1 MNPAMFSARSLSV
14 AILLFAALFPA
25 RIFAQNVPPVV
36 SDSIPDATY
45 FAGAPAAL
53 IPLEGYFSDPDT
65 SVVRL
70 TTVLG
75 EIDIALYDQETP
87 LTVANFKNYID
98 SGRYFPI
105 DPTTQMAAPLF
116 FHRSVEG
123 FVIQSGGYAGT
134 VNPAEPE
141 NVQPTA
147 ILAFASVPN
156 EPGISNT
163 RGTIAM
169 AKLDGQPDS
178 ANSQWYINLADNG
191 GAPNNLDTTNGGFTV
206 FGRVIRDGMTVVD
219 AIGLVPRYNF
229 GSPFESLPLR
239 NYTPPNS
246 VTPENLI
253 SIPAFNYIPALTF
266 TASSAQPNLATVKVT
281 GTNLLITPKALGNAT
296 ITVTATDV
304 DGAQVSQSFVV
315 SMIANPVR
323 VANISTRALV
333 GALDAALI
341 GGFIVAGDT
350 PKLVAVRAIGPS
362 LAGAGIG
369 NPLANPSLEL
379 HDGTGA
385 LIAFND
391 NWQDAA
397 NAQDLVDLGLA
408 PTEPNES
415 AILTTIPASSSGLA
429 YTAVVQ
435 GPGGSSGVGL
445 VEVYD
450 LDSGPGASVL
460 NISTRSDVQTGDNVL
475 IGGLIVTGAGS
486 QQVLVRAIGP
496 SLGSSGVADPL
507 ADPTLTLFDAQG
519 AQIDFNDNWQDN
531 PDQAEIAASMLAPN
545 DDNESAVLP
554 TLAPG
559 SYTAIVRGAGD
570 ATGTGLVEV
579 YVLGSTM

>member
-1 MNPAMFSARSLSV
+1 MNPPMFFARSFSV
-14 AILLFAALFPA
+14 AILVFAALFPG

-53 IPLEGYFSDPDT
+53 VPLEGYFSDPDT
-65 SVVRL
+65 TVVRL

-75 EIDIALYDQETP
+75 EIDLALYDEETP

-98 SGRYFPI
+98 SGRYFPL
-105 DPTTQMAAPLF
+105 DPTTQMPAPLF
-116 FHRSVEG
+116 FHRSVAG
-123 FVIQSGGYAGT
+123 FVIQSGGFAGT
-134 VNPAEPE
+134 VNPAEPA

-147 ILAFASVPN
+147 ILAFPAVPN

-169 AKLDGQPDS
+169 AKVEGNPNS
-178 ANSQWYINLADNG
+178 ATSQWFINLTD
-191 GAPNNLDTTNGGFTV
+191 NLDLDTQNGGFTV

-219 AIGLVPRYNF
+219 AIGLVPRFNF

-239 NYTPPNS
+239 NFTS
-246 VTPENLI
+246 GSTVKPENLI
-253 SIPAFNYIPALTF
+253 SIPAINYLPDLTF
-266 TASSAQPNLATVKVT
+266 TASSAQPALATVKVI

-315 SMIANPVR
+315 TMIANPVR
-323 VANISTRALV
+323 VVNISTRALV
-333 GALDAALI
+333 GALDDALI

-362 LAGAGIG
+362 LAGSGIG
-369 NPLANPSLEL
+369 NPLANPSLAL

-385 LIAFND
+385 LIASND

-397 NAQDLVDLGLA
+397 NFQDLVDLGLA

-415 AILTTIPASSSGLA
+415 AILTTIPASSTGLA
-429 YTAVVQ
+429 YTAVVSA
-435 GPGGSSGVGL
+435 PGGSSGVGL

-475 IGGLIVTGAGS
+475 IGGLIVTGTGS

-496 SLGSSGVADPL
+496 SLGSAGVTDPL
-507 ADPTLTLFDAQG
+507 SDPTLTLFDAQG

-545 DDNESAVLP
+545 DPSESAVLP

-559 SYTAIVRGAGD
+559 GYTAIVRGAGD
-570 ATGTGLVEV
+570 VTGTGLVEV
-579 YVLGSTM
+579 YVLGSL

>member
-1 MNPAMFSARSLSV
+1 MQR
-14 AILLFAALFPA
+14 
-25 RIFAQNVPPVV
+25 
-36 SDSIPDATY
+36 
-45 FAGAPAAL
+45 
-53 IPLEGYFSDPDT
+53 
-65 SVVRL
+65 
-70 TTVLG
+70 
-75 EIDIALYDQETP
+75 TP

-98 SGRYFPI
+98 TGRYFVI
-105 DPTTQMAAPLF
+105 DPTTHEVAPLF
-116 FHRSVEG
+116 FHRAIKE
-123 FVIQSGGYAGT
+123 FVIQSGGFVGT
-134 VNPAEPE
+134 VNPSDPAH
-141 NVQPTA
+141 VLPTA
-147 ILAFASVPN
+147 VLAYPSVNN
-156 EPGISNT
+156 EPGISNI

-169 AKLDGQPDS
+169 AKLEGKPDS
-178 ANSQWYINLADNG
+178 ATSQWFINLADN
-191 GAPNNLDTTNGGFTV
+191 ANLDTQNGGFTV
-206 FGRVIRDGMTVVD
+206 FGRVVNNTMTVVD
-219 AIGLVPRYNF
+219 AIALVPTYNF
-229 GSPFESLPLR
+229 GVPFDTIPLR
-239 NYTPPNS
+239 NYTSSNLPAPA
-246 VTPENLI
+246 NLI
-253 SIPAFNYIPALTF
+253 SIPGIDYISALTF
-266 TASSAQPNLATVKVT
+266 TASSAQPDLASVTVS
-281 GTNLLITPKALGNAT
+281 GTNLLITPKALGDAT

-333 GALDAALI
+333 GALDDALI

-362 LAGAGIG
+362 LAGSGIG

-385 LIAFND
+385 LIASND

-397 NAQDLVDLGLA
+397 NAQELIDLGLA

-415 AILTTIPASSSGLA
+415 AILTTIPVSSSGLA

-507 ADPTLTLFDAQG
+507 ADPTLTLYDAQG
-519 AQIDFNDNWQDN
+519 TEIDFNDNWQDN

-545 DDNESAVLP
+545 DPNESAVLP

-559 SYTAIVRGAGD
+559 GYTAIVRGAGD
-570 ATGTGLVEV
+570 LTGTGLVEV
-579 YVLGSTM
+579 YVLGAL

>member
-1 MNPAMFSARSLSV
+1 MNPAMFFARSLSV
-14 AILLFAALFPA
+14 AILLFAAFSPG

-45 FAGAPAAL
+45 FAGGPAAL
-53 IPLEGYFSDPDT
+53 VPLEGYFSDPDT
-65 SVVRL
+65 TVVRL

-75 EIDIALYDQETP
+75 EIDIALYDEETP

-105 DPTTQMAAPLF
+105 DPTTQTPAPLF
-116 FHRSVEG
+116 FHRSVAG
-123 FVIQSGGYAGT
+123 FVIQSGGFAGT
-134 VNPAEPE
+134 VNPAEPV

-147 ILAFASVPN
+147 IVTFPPVPN

-169 AKLDGQPDS
+169 AKVEGNPDS
-178 ANSQWYINLADNG
+178 ATSQWFINLADN
-191 GAPNNLDTTNGGFTV
+191 LDLNTQNGGFTV
-206 FGRVIRDGMTVVD
+206 FGRVIRDGMTVAD
-219 AIGLVPRYNF
+219 AIGALPRFNF

-239 NYTPPNS
+239 NFTAGNS
-246 VTPENLI
+246 VKPENLV
-253 SIPAFNYIPALTF
+253 SIPAINYLPALTF
-266 TASSAQPNLATVKVT
+266 TASSAQPALATVKVS
-281 GTNLLITPKALGNAT
+281 GTNLLITPKALGDAT

-362 LAGAGIG
+362 LAGVGIG

-385 LIAFND
+385 LIASND

-415 AILTTIPASSSGLA
+415 AILTTIPASSTGLA

-475 IGGLIVTGAGS
+475 IGGLIVAGTGS

-496 SLGSSGVADPL
+496 SLGSFGVADPL

-545 DDNESAVLP
+545 DAAESAVLP

-559 SYTAIVRGAGD
+559 GYTAIVRGAGD
-570 ATGTGLVEV
+570 ITGTGLVEV
-579 YVLGSTM
+579 YVLGSE

>member
-1 MNPAMFSARSLSV
+1 MFSARSLTV
-14 AILLFAALFPA
+14 TTLFFAALFPA
-25 RIFAQNVPPVV
+25 QIFAQNVPPVV

-53 IPLEGYFSDPDT
+53 VPLQGYFSDPDT
-65 SVVRL
+65 TVVRL

-75 EIDIALYDQETP
+75 DIDLALYDQETP

-98 SGRYFPI
+98 NGRYFPI
-105 DPTTQMAAPLF
+105 DPTTQMPAPLF
-116 FHRSVEG
+116 FHRSVAG
-123 FVIQSGGYAGT
+123 FVIQSGGFAGT
-134 VNPAEPE
+134 VNPSDPE
-141 NVQPTA
+141 HAQPTA
-147 ILAFASVPN
+147 ILPFAAVPN

-169 AKLDGQPDS
+169 AKVEGNPDS
-178 ANSQWYINLADNG
+178 ATSQWFINLADNLD
-191 GAPNNLDTTNGGFTV
+191 LDTQNGGFTV
-206 FGRVIRDGMTVVD
+206 FGRVIGDGMSVAD
-219 AIGLVPRYNF
+219 AIALVPRFNF

-239 NYTPPNS
+239 NYTSPNL
-246 VTPENLI
+246 VEPENLV
-253 SIPAFNYIPALTF
+253 SIPAINYTPELTF
-266 TASSAQPNLATVKVT
+266 TASSAQPALATVSVS
-281 GTNLLITPKALGNAT
+281 GTNLLITPKAVGTAT

-315 SMIANPVR
+315 TMIANPVR
-323 VANISTRALV
+323 VVNISTRALV
-333 GALDAALI
+333 GALDDALI

-362 LAGAGIG
+362 LGGAGIG

-385 LIAFND
+385 LIASND

-415 AILTTIPASSSGLA
+415 AILTTIPASSTGLA

-496 SLGSSGVADPL
+496 SLGSAGVANPL
-507 ADPTLTLFDAQG
+507 SDPTLTLFDAQG

-545 DDNESAVLP
+545 DPSESAVLP

-559 SYTAIVRGAGD
+559 GYTAIVRGAGD
-570 ATGTGLVEV
+570 VTGTGLVEV
-579 YVLGSTM
+579 YVLGSL

>member
-1 MNPAMFSARSLSV
+1 MFSARSFSV
-14 AILLFAALFPA
+14 AILLFVALGPA

-53 IPLEGYFSDPDT
+53 VPLEDYFSDPDT

-75 EIDIALYDQETP
+75 DIDIALYDQETP

-98 SGRYFPI
+98 TGRYFPI
-105 DPTTQMAAPLF
+105 DPTTQMPAPIF
-116 FHRSVEG
+116 FHRSVAG

-134 VNPAEPE
+134 VNPAEPA

-147 ILAFASVPN
+147 VLAYPSVPN

-178 ANSQWYINLADNG
+178 ATSQWYINLADNG
-191 GAPNNLDTTNGGFTV
+191 GAPNNLDTINGGFTV

-219 AIGLVPRYNF
+219 AIGALPRFNF

-239 NYTPPNS
+239 NFTS
-246 VTPENLI
+246 GSTVKPENLV
-253 SIPAFNYIPALTF
+253 SIPAINYLPALTF
-266 TASSAQPNLATVKVT
+266 TASSAQPALATVKVS
-281 GTNLLITPKALGNAT
+281 GTNLLITPKAIGNAT

-304 DGAQVSQSFVV
+304 DGAQVAQSFVV

-333 GALDAALI
+333 GDLEAALI

-350 PKLVAVRAIGPS
+350 PKLIAVRAIGPS

-369 NPLANPSLEL
+369 NPLANPALEL
-379 HDGTGA
+379 RDGAGA
-385 LIAFND
+385 LIASND

-397 NAQDLVDLGLA
+397 NSQDLVDLGLA

-429 YTAVVQ
+429 FTAIVQ
-435 GPGGSSGVGL
+435 GPAGSSGVGL

-475 IGGLIVTGAGS
+475 IGGLIVTGTGS
-486 QQVLVRAIGP
+486 QEVLVRAIGP
-496 SLGSSGVADPL
+496 SLGGAGVSDPL

-545 DDNESAVLP
+545 DASESAVLP

-559 SYTAIVRGAGD
+559 GYTAIVRGAGD
-570 ATGTGLVEV
+570 VTGTGLVEV
-579 YVLGSTM
+579 YVLGSL

>member
-1 MNPAMFSARSLSV
+1 MS
-14 AILLFAALFPA
+14 
-25 RIFAQNVPPVV
+25 
-36 SDSIPDATY
+36 
-45 FAGAPAAL
+45 
-53 IPLEGYFSDPDT
+53 
-65 SVVRL
+65 
-70 TTVLG
+70 
-75 EIDIALYDQETP
+75 
-87 LTVANFKNYID
+87 
-98 SGRYFPI
+98 
-105 DPTTQMAAPLF
+105 
-116 FHRSVEG
+116 
-123 FVIQSGGYAGT
+123 
-134 VNPAEPE
+134 
-141 NVQPTA
+141 
-147 ILAFASVPN
+147 
-156 EPGISNT
+156 
-163 RGTIAM
+163 
-169 AKLDGQPDS
+169 
-178 ANSQWYINLADNG
+178 
-191 GAPNNLDTTNGGFTV
+191 
-206 FGRVIRDGMTVVD
+206 
-219 AIGLVPRYNF
+219 
-229 GSPFESLPLR
+229 
-239 NYTPPNS
+239 
-246 VTPENLI
+246 
-253 SIPAFNYIPALTF
+253 
-266 TASSAQPNLATVKVT
+266 
-281 GTNLLITPKALGNAT
+281 GTNLLITPKALGDAT

-333 GALDAALI
+333 GALDDALI

-362 LAGAGIG
+362 LAGSGIG

-385 LIAFND
+385 LIASND

-397 NAQDLVDLGLA
+397 NAQELVDLGLA

-415 AILTTIPASSSGLA
+415 AILTTIPVSSSGLA

-507 ADPTLTLFDAQG
+507 ADPTLTLYDAQG
-519 AQIDFNDNWQDN
+519 TEIDFNDNWQDN

-545 DDNESAVLP
+545 DPNESAVLP

-559 SYTAIVRGAGD
+559 GYTAIVRGAGD
-570 ATGTGLVEV
+570 VTGTGLVEV
-579 YVLGSTM
+579 YVLGAL

>member
-1 MNPAMFSARSLSV
+1 MNPAMFFARSLSL
-14 AILLFAALFPA
+14 AIFFFAVLFPG

-53 IPLEGYFSDPDT
+53 VPLEGYFSDPDT

-75 EIDIALYDQETP
+75 EIDIALYDEETP

-98 SGRYFPI
+98 SGRYFPL
-105 DPTTQMAAPLF
+105 DPTTQLPAPLF
-116 FHRSVEG
+116 FHRSVAG

-134 VNPAEPE
+134 VNPAEPA

-147 ILAFASVPN
+147 ILTFPPVPN

-178 ANSQWYINLADNG
+178 ANSQWYINLGDNG
-191 GAPNNLDTTNGGFTV
+191 GPPNNLDTNNGGFTV

-219 AIGLVPRYNF
+219 AIGVLPRFNF

-239 NYTPPNS
+239 NFTS
-246 VTPENLI
+246 GSTVKPENLV
-253 SIPAFNYIPALTF
+253 SIPGINYIPALTF
-266 TASSAQPNLATVKVT
+266 TASSAQPGLATVRVS
-281 GTNLLITPKALGNAT
+281 GTNLLITPKAVGNAT

-304 DGAQVSQSFVV
+304 DGAQVAQSFVV

-350 PKLVAVRAIGPS
+350 PKLIAVRAIGPS
-362 LAGAGIG
+362 LAGAGVG
-369 NPLANPSLEL
+369 NPLANPALEL
-379 HDGTGA
+379 RDGAGA
-385 LIAFND
+385 LIASND

-415 AILTTIPASSSGLA
+415 AILTTIPASSGGLGLHRRDA
-429 YTAVVQ
+429 RAGREQ
-435 GPGGSSGVGL
+435 RRWLGRGLRSRQRPGRERAQHLHPERCPDWRQRPYRRPHRDRDGFAA
-445 VEVYD
+445 
-450 LDSGPGASVL
+450 GPGARHRTVARRRRRGRPAGRPDPYPL
-460 NISTRSDVQTGDNVL
+460 RRAGRADRFQRQLAGQPRPGGDRRQH
-475 IGGLIVTGAGS
+475 AC
-486 QQVLVRAIGP
+486 A
-496 SLGSSGVADPL
+496 
-507 ADPTLTLFDAQG
+507 
-519 AQIDFNDNWQDN
+519 
-531 PDQAEIAASMLAPN
+531 
-545 DDNESAVLP
+545 
-554 TLAPG
+554 
-559 SYTAIVRGAGD
+559 
-570 ATGTGLVEV
+570 
-579 YVLGSTM
+579 